1 MSSVRYLG
9 HGTVLVE
16 LDDARLVTDPLLRR
30 RVGHLLRAT
39 GVDPPGELDAVLI
52 SHAHRD
58 HLDLPSVELIDPM
71 VPVVLPRGLGRL
83 LKGRANV
90 VEVDVGEEVAFGG
103 VTVRATEAVHGG
115 SRPGGRAS
123 GPALGYAITGS
134 RRIYFAGDTDLFDRM
149 DGLVPDLD
157 LALIPIWGWGP
168 SLGRGLHLDPARA
181 AEAVKLLRPRIAVP
195 IHWGTYRPL
204 HRGPG
209 AWFLREP
216 AEAFLREASARA
228 PEVDVRVLQPGE
240 QLEL

>member
-1 MSSVRYLG
+1 MTSVRYLG
-9 HGTVLVE
+9 HGTVLVD
-16 LDDARLVTDPLLRR
+16 LDGARLLTDPLLRR

-39 GVDPPGELDAVLI
+39 AVDPPGELDAVLV

-58 HLDLPSVELIDPM
+58 HLDLPSVELIDPT
-71 VPVVLPRGLGRL
+71 VTVVLPRGLGRL

-90 VEVDVGEEVAFGG
+90 VEVDVGEEVVFGE

-134 RRIYFAGDTDLFDRM
+134 RRIYFAGDTDLFEGM
-149 DGLVPDLD
+149 HGLVPDLD

-181 AEAVKLLRPRIAVP
+181 ADAIKLLRPRIAVP
-195 IHWGTYRPL
+195 IHWGTYRPM

-216 AEAFLREASARA
+216 VETFVREASARA
-228 PEVDVRVLQPGE
+228 PDVEVRVLQPGE
-240 QLEL
+240 ELEL

>member
-16 LDDARLVTDPLLRR
+16 LDGARLVTDPLLRR

-39 GVDPPGELDAVLI
+39 PVDPPGELDAVLI

-58 HLDLPSVELIDPM
+58 HLDLPSVELIDPT
-71 VPVVLPRGLGRL
+71 VPVVIPRGLGRL
-83 LKGRANV
+83 VKGRTSV
-90 VEVDVGEEVAFGG
+90 VEVDVGEEVVFGE

-134 RRIYFAGDTDLFDRM
+134 RRIYFAGDTDLFEGM
-149 DGLVPDLD
+149 DGLVRDLD

-181 AEAVKLLRPRIAVP
+181 VEAIKLLRPRIAVP
-195 IHWGTYRPL
+195 IHWGTYRPM
-204 HRGPG
+204 HRGPR

-216 AEAFLREASARA
+216 AEEFAREASARA
-228 PEVDVRVLQPGE
+228 PDVEVRVLQPGE

>member
-1 MSSVRYLG
+1 MTSVRYLG
-9 HGTVLVE
+9 HGTVLVD
-16 LDDARLVTDPLLRR
+16 LDGARLLTDPLLRR

-39 GVDPPGELDAVLI
+39 AVDPPGELDAVLV

-58 HLDLPSVELIDPM
+58 HLDLPSVELIDPT
-71 VPVVLPRGLGRL
+71 VTVVLPRGLGRL

-90 VEVDVGEEVAFGG
+90 VEVDVGEEVVFGG

-134 RRIYFAGDTDLFDRM
+134 RRIYFAGDTDLFEGM
-149 DGLVPDLD
+149 DGLVADLD

-181 AEAVKLLRPRIAVP
+181 ADAIKLLRPRIAVP
-195 IHWGTYRPL
+195 IHWGTYRPM

-216 AEAFLREASARA
+216 VETFVREASARA
-228 PEVDVRVLQPGE
+228 PDVEVRVLQPGE
-240 QLEL
+240 ELEL